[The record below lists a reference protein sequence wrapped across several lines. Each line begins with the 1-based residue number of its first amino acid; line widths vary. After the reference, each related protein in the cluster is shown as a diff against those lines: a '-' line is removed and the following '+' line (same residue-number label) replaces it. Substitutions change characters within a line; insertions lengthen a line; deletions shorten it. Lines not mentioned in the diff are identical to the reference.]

1 MLDSVSKLRVLVVD
15 DEFVIASTWS
25 QILRMSGFETDLATS
40 GEEAIRNARQRRP
53 DVLLSD
59 VLMPGISGIE
69 TAAEILKFHPDC
81 RVILI
86 SGHAETARSLAQ
98 DYPGKPDFEILRKP
112 IHPLVVLD
120 RIREAIRFDRK
131 PDTIPASV

>member
-15 DEFVIASTWS
+15 DEFIIASTWA

-40 GEEAIRNARQRRP
+40 GEAAIRNARQRRP

-69 TAAEILKFHPDC
+69 TATEILKFHPDC

-112 IHPLVVLD
+112 IHPLVVLE
-120 RIREAIRFDRK
+120 RIRESIPFDRM
-131 PDTIPASV
+131 PDASPASV